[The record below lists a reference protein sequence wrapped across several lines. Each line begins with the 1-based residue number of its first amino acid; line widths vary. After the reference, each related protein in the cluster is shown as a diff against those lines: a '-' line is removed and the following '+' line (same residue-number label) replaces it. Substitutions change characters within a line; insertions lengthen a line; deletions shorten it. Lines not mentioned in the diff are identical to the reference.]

1 MVGRRRDP
9 AHRPGFALQLGTV
22 CLLGTFLADP
32 TAVPAP
38 IIGYAAAQVGMADL
52 GCLKGYGESRAPRQ
66 RPHPADLAGVLARAE
81 VSELYVL
88 WAETVPVAAWAGL
101 RHLAQHA
108 GLRLS
113 LVVQGRPHGARP
125 AGRARGS
132 ATTATCRDAG
142 PPSTD
147 RVPLG

>member
-52 GCLKGYGESRAPRQ
+52 GCLKGYGESRRRVSGPTRPTSLACWPGPR
-66 RPHPADLAGVLARAE
+66 
-81 VSELYVL
+81 
-88 WAETVPVAAWAGL
+88 
-101 RHLAQHA
+101 
-108 GLRLS
+108 
-113 LVVQGRPHGARP
+113 
-125 AGRARGS
+125 
-132 ATTATCRDAG
+132 
-142 PPSTD
+142 
-147 RVPLG
+147 